1 MILNVSSGI
10 ASIPFPLYTLYAASK
25 VYVERFSQ
33 CLQAEYK
40 DKGIIIQSVAPFGV
54 STRMAGFQK
63 ANMVTF
69 SPEDFVK
76 YSLQYVSA
84 GDKTNGSICHTVL
97 SWLLQTIPLKIL
109 YAEPMMQGLQDYVK
123 QKLMQAGLL

>member
-1 MILNVSSGI
+1 MHC
-10 ASIPFPLYTLYAASK
+10 F
-25 VYVERFSQ
+25 
-33 CLQAEYK
+33 
-40 DKGIIIQSVAPFGV
+40 QSVAPFGV

-63 ANMVTF
+63 ANMITF

-97 SWLLQTIPLKIL
+97 VRLRVTNIMPKTATKRLTCSFVCMCVCMCVQGWLLQTIPLKIL
-109 YAEPMMQGLQDYVK
+109 YAEPMMQGLQDYAK
-123 QKLMQAGLL
+123 QNRMQAGLV